1 MHPKPGI
8 PRQRGLAMLVLVTLL
23 ALISAYLIASG
34 FSKTSSEVTL
44 ERDQRSRGALL
55 EAKAALIAWA
65 ANPDPTLTQI
75 GALPCP
81 DRKLP
86 THAQAGKEESTCN
99 TDLVRIGRLP
109 WKTLNVSD
117 LRDASGEQLW
127 YVLSGNFRK
136 KSGTTVINSDTQG
149 QITIGGS
156 SSANNVVAIIIAP
169 GAALLSQNRDKT
181 NLAALNDASN
191 YLEGANAGAND
202 NAFETRVPPND
213 RDPVT
218 GDLIFNDRVLAITQA
233 DLFAVVE
240 PVASAKIRS
249 PTGVSSVTVKTAIE
263 VYRTTWG
270 SYPFPAAFGD
280 PGTSTFQGTVG
291 ATEGLLPLTTD
302 STFITWKT
310 SSPNPTVAAAP
321 GNPGTVD
328 VGQSYTD
335 CANSSTTQLE
345 CQFDWCGTS
354 PNFATV
360 RITATANNVGRAF
373 VARFIDS
380 DLTVVRTSASV
391 NDGNWMS
398 SSATITASS
407 YALAAD
413 GNGSVTLTL
422 QMPSRP
428 CGSMR
433 TARIRIPVPTY
444 HSITS
449 TDDPDTGWFVSN
461 QWHKVTYYAVSP
473 GYLPAGCGGCNTQI
487 GPLPP
492 ACVTPGPPPSCLA
505 VNGLPGADYPAN
517 NKQGILILMGRSLN
531 GTARPSGTLGNYLEG
546 NNASTGDYIF
556 EHRIGAPGAVNDRV
570 VVLSP

>member
-1 MHPKPGI
+1 
-8 PRQRGLAMLVLVTLL
+8 MLVLVTLL
-23 ALISAYLIASG
+23 ALISAYLVASG
-34 FSKTSSEVTL
+34 FNKTSSEVTL
-44 ERDQRSRGALL
+44 ERDQRSRVALL

-65 ANPDPTLTQI
+65 ANPTLEQI

-86 THAQAGKEESTCN
+86 THAQAGKEESACI
-99 TDLVRIGRLP
+99 TDPVRIGRLP
-109 WKTLNVSD
+109 WKTLNVAD

-149 QITIGGS
+149 QLTIGGS

-181 NLAALNDASN
+181 DLTALNDASN

-202 NAFETRVPPND
+202 NTFETRVPPND
-213 RDPVT
+213 RNPVT
-218 GDLIFNDRVLAITQA
+218 GDLIFNDRVLTITQA
-233 DLFAVVE
+233 ELFAVVE
-240 PVASAKIRS
+240 PFVSAKIRS
-249 PTGVSSVTVKTAIE
+249 STALNVKAAIE
-263 VYRTTWG
+263 AYRTTWG
-270 SYPFPAAFGD
+270 NYPFPAAFGD

-310 SSPNPTVAAAP
+310 SSPNPAVAAAP

-328 VGQSYTD
+328 VSPVYAT
-335 CANSSTTQLE
+335 CNNSSATQLE
-345 CQFDWCGTS
+345 CQFDWCGAL
-354 PNFATV
+354 PNRAKV

-380 DLTVVRTSASV
+380 DLIVNRTNASV
-391 NDGNWMS
+391 NDGDWMS
-398 SSATITASS
+398 SSATITASA
-407 YALAAD
+407 YALQSNA
-413 GNGSVTLTL
+413 NGTVSLDL
-422 QMPSRP
+422 EMPDRTCP
-428 CGSMR
+428 GSTR

-449 TDDPDTGWFVSN
+449 AGDPDTGWFVSN
-461 QWHKVTYYAVSP
+461 QWHKLAYYAVSP
-473 GYLPAGCGGCNTQI
+473 ALLPGGSANCASN
-487 GPLPP
+487 PP
-492 ACVTPGPPPSCLA
+492 CLT
-505 VNGLPGADYPAN
+505 VNGLPRAEYPTINDKNA
-517 NKQGILILMGRSLN
+517 ILILMGRTLN
-531 GTARPSGTLGNYLEG
+531 GTSRPSGTLGNYLEG
-546 NNASTGDYIF
+546 NNASTGDYLF
-556 EHRIGAPGAVNDRV
+556 EHRMGTPGAVNDRV